1 MILNRCALIMYNCII
16 MATKDLAREPFDI
29 HMQGY
34 EVLEKVASQSS
45 SSGRV
50 MVPRDWVGKKVR
62 IIRMEL

>member
-1 MILNRCALIMYNCII
+1 MTSNDFTC
-16 MATKDLAREPFDI
+16 EPFDI

-34 EVLEKVASQSS
+34 EVLEKVAGQSG

-50 MVPRDWVGKKVR
+50 LVPRDWIGKKVR

>member
-1 MILNRCALIMYNCII
+1 
-16 MATKDLAREPFDI
+16 MAAKDLAREPFEI

>member
-1 MILNRCALIMYNCII
+1 MILNRCALIMHNCII
-16 MATKDLAREPFDI
+16 MTAKDLAREPFDI

>member
-1 MILNRCALIMYNCII
+1 MV
-16 MATKDLAREPFDI
+16 TKDLTREPFDI